1 MCFLSFLEKCQ
12 VSKTLFNVLLRSTKR
27 SGVDSESLNRRRKKG
42 HTHRLTST
50 YVDVRVCVMW
60 SRATWY
66 YLCPDTLYLQV
77 WGLSISAFPHVAITH
92 IHSLL
97 LSDFYHVSPGLI
109 VFFSIY
115 PRHCVTVFFPSRSLA
130 LFLKVMSDLQ
140 KENEISPTTRGTET
154 TLHINRCLCILGTI
168 DFRRLKRDNWM
179 WFLGNDVK
187 MSLTNLIWA
196 RWICFLDVERRGY
209 IWVFVSSEL
218 N

>member
-97 LSDFYHVSPGLI
+97 LSDFYHVSRSLI

-115 PRHCVTVFFPSRSLA
+115 PRHCVTVFFPSRSLSFFFKGHVR
-130 LFLKVMSDLQ
+130 LTERERDQSDNKRHWNYASHKQ
-140 KENEISPTTRGTET
+140 VS
-154 TLHINRCLCILGTI
+154 LHS
-168 DFRRLKRDNWM
+168 
-179 WFLGNDVK
+179 GNQ
-187 MSLTNLIWA
+187 
-196 RWICFLDVERRGY
+196 RF
-209 IWVFVSSEL
+209 
-218 N
+218 